1 MLTLAP
7 AVGLRFLNRMLIGRP
22 IRDAIRRINL
32 TSGQTAQQLAT
43 LPHPD
48 PATHFAED
56 PQDDGLF
63 ADVRTGRL

>member
-1 MLTLAP
+1 
-7 AVGLRFLNRMLIGRP
+7 MLIGRP

-32 TSGQTAQQLAT
+32 TSGQTARQLAT
-43 LPHPD
+43 LSHPD

-63 ADVRTGRL
+63 ADERTGRL